1 MRFRHRDSF
10 ALLFILC
17 FTVLSSNT
25 LVATE
30 KQKPNVLFLFTDDQ
44 RADTIHALGNPLIKT
59 PHLDQ
64 LVQSGFVFNNAYC
77 LGSNSGAVCVCSRNM
92 LLSGRTYFR
101 WTGRYASAEKPNFP
115 DSMKAAGYYTYH
127 HGKKGNTAAEIH
139 KRFDQS
145 KYLND
150 PRARLLGQPGKEIV
164 DDAIEFLQKKNTQPF
179 FMYLAFACPHD
190 PRVADQEYMDLYERE
205 EIPLPAN
212 YLPLHP
218 FNNGEQV
225 VRDELLAGFPRSKAE
240 IRKHLHDYYADIT
253 GLDRHIGRLLKALKE
268 SGEYDNTVIIF
279 SSDHGLAVGSHG
291 LMGKQ
296 SLYEHSM
303 KSPLIFSGP
312 GIPHGQSNALVYL
325 YDIFPTV
332 CEMIGTDIP
341 QGLDAESIWPVMA
354 GEKSQIRETLF
365 TAYKDVQRSVRD
377 DRWKL
382 ITYPQICK
390 SQLFDL
396 QNDPQE
402 TRDLS
407 GQPAC
412 QSHTDRLWAAMQGW
426 QKKTGDTSPLVSKT
440 PQDATFKAPT
450 PAELEILKKSG
461 QSKKKKTKQQS
472 SQKKKQ

>member
-1 MRFRHRDSF
+1 MSF
-10 ALLFILC
+10 LRREFIALYFVLC
-17 FTVLSSNT
+17 FLFLSGQT
-25 LVATE
+25 LSAAE
-30 KQKPNVLFLFTDDQ
+30 KQSPNILFLFTDDQ

-59 PHLDQ
+59 PNLDQ
-64 LVQSGFVFNNAYC
+64 LVHSGFVFNNAYC

-115 DSMKAAGYYTYH
+115 DSMKTAGYYTYH

-139 KRFDQS
+139 KRFDYS

-150 PRARLLGQPGKEIV
+150 SQARLLGQPGKEIV
-164 DDAIEFLQKKNTQPF
+164 DNAIEFLQKKNDQPF

-190 PRVADQEYMDLYERE
+190 PRVADQEYMDLYQRE
-205 EIPLPAN
+205 EIPLPPN

-253 GLDRHIGRLLKALKE
+253 GLDRHIGRLLKALKDK
-268 SGEYDNTVIIF
+268 GEYENTIIIF

-303 KSPLIFSGP
+303 KAPLIFSGP
-312 GIPHGQSNALVYL
+312 GIPHGRSDALVYL

-332 CEMIGTDIP
+332 CEMVGTDIP
-341 QGLDAESIWPVMA
+341 QGLDAVSMWPVIE
-354 GEKSQIRETLF
+354 GKRTQIRETLF

-382 ITYPQICK
+382 ITYPQINK

-402 TRDLS
+402 MKDLS
-407 GQPAC
+407 GQSAC
-412 QSHTDRLWAAMQGW
+412 QPHSDRLWMALKDW

-440 PQDATFKAPT
+440 PQDADFKAPT
-450 PAELEILKKSG
+450 SEELEKLKQDWQPK
-461 QSKKKKTKQQS
+461 QKKTKQQPS
-472 SQKKKQ
+472 HKKQ